1 MLHPDFRQRRRG
13 SPSMGEVGGERV
25 RLGLGTGESETES
38 ESEIQYWSG
47 RY

>member
-1 MLHPDFRQRRRG
+1 MLHPDFRRRRRG

>member
-1 MLHPDFRQRRRG
+1 MLHPDFRRRRRG

-38 ESEIQYWSG
+38 ESGIQYWSG

>member
-1 MLHPDFRQRRRG
+1 MLNLDFLRCRRG

-25 RLGLGTGESETES
+25 RLGLGTGESEN
-38 ESEIQYWSG
+38 ESEIHWSG